1 TADKKDSSCTVY
13 APVLIAAVA
22 LDPSISIARA
32 HEPRVSHLS
41 TVISAAALR
50 VGESTYL
57 AAHAP

>member
-1 TADKKDSSCTVY
+1 
-13 APVLIAAVA
+13 VLIATVA

-41 TVISAAALR
+41 TVISAAAFC